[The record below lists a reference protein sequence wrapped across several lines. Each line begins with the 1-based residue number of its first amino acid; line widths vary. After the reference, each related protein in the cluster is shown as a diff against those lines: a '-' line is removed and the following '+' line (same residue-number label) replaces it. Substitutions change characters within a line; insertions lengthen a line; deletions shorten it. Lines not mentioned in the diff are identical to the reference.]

1 MIARLRASPLS
12 ISRLG
17 AGFFGLIGTILV
29 LLILYG
35 WWQIDRAGRM
45 LNEKEILLAKQEA
58 QEATTA
64 MVARM
69 QFIAQSLGR
78 WDETQ
83 RRLSSKENNP
93 AWHGHR
99 LQQAGILP
107 ETVDGVGLYDRSGRI
122 LAPAEGP
129 QAMPDRL
136 PVKPSGILVKYEAG
150 NSHLYYFFPILDE
163 GGGNRLLGYG
173 GLMFDLI
180 DELRADRQFRFLDL
194 HSIHLDLPDETVIDP
209 SQLAQHLDFKRL
221 PNMDFDSMREIYG
234 QTIVQLTALLLL
246 TQLASAWLLYRFFV
260 HPVRRLAGEIGRLSD
275 ANNGTPC
282 PMTPLRISELEGLRR
297 AFYDYHQRLSEMNQN
312 LERSSQSFFDQA
324 RRDPL
329 TGVFNRRAYDEDW
342 RGLNIDR
349 EIGQCALIL
358 FDCDHFKAINDTYGH
373 QVGDQVIKAV
383 AAILQNTL
391 RGEDRLYRL
400 GGDEFA
406 TVLAESDA
414 DNAEIISAR
423 CQERMLVHDFRQY
436 GVEEP
441 VTISIGI
448 AHSSSGILLGELQ
461 KQADIAMYAAKRP
474 NSRKIEIYGEQL
486 QEASPLLA
494 NKSISA
500 IYQTIQDPFL
510 MEMRYQPVVQLD
522 SREPAYV
529 EALSRIKIN
538 GEIILPA
545 DIFPV
550 VQARRI
556 DAEFDQAVIQA
567 VQRDLEFGRVP
578 MHLGIS
584 INVSA
589 VGLLSNKVT
598 DMLVLLKQVYPEYKF
613 VVEIT
618 ETALIEQ
625 IDEATKQIHKLREA
639 GCLIALDD
647 FGSGYSSLR
656 YLASM
661 PVDLVKFDISMM
673 RLLEHGD
680 DRQKQVVREVA
691 HLVRS
696 AGYKMV
702 AEGIES
708 QSMLD
713 QAMSLGFDY
722 AQGFYFASELDK
734 AGRPA

>member
-1 MIARLRASPLS
+1 M
-12 ISRLG
+12 ISRLRNASWSLG
-17 AGFFGLIGTILV
+17 HLGIGFFGLIAGIL
-29 LLILYG
+29 LLLGLYG
-35 WWQIDRAGRM
+35 WWQIDKIGRVLDRQEVLLARQEAEEATMSMVDRLQLAAQALARWNDTQQQLRSPRPDYLIWLNQRLRQAAILPPHIDGVSLYDKAGR
-45 LNEKEILLAKQEA
+45 
-58 QEATTA
+58 
-64 MVARM
+64 
-69 QFIAQSLGR
+69 S
-78 WDETQ
+78 
-83 RRLSSKENNP
+83 
-93 AWHGHR
+93 
-99 LQQAGILP
+99 
-107 ETVDGVGLYDRSGRI
+107 
-122 LAPAEGP
+122 LAPASHDTV
-129 QAMPDRL
+129 MPAHL
-136 PVKPSGILVKYEAG
+136 PVKPDGILVRRLQGE
-150 NSHLYYFFPILDE
+150 NRLYYFFPIVAE
-163 GGGNRLLGYG
+163 GAGNPLLGYG
-173 GLMFDLI
+173 GLSFDLLAL
-180 DELRADRQFRFLDL
+180 LRAERSFRFLDPNSL
-194 HSIHLDLPDETVIDP
+194 HLDLPDETVIAP
-209 SQLAQHLDFKRL
+209 NQLAAHLTFERR
-221 PNMDFDSMREIYG
+221 PNQGFNSTRGIYG
-234 QTIVQLTALLLL
+234 QSMLQLIALMLLAQLT
-246 TQLASAWLLYRFFV
+246 SAWLLYRLFV
-260 HPVRRLAGEIGRLSD
+260 RPVRSLAREIDRLGQTGNDYPPTLK
-275 ANNGTPC
+275 
-282 PMTPLRISELEGLRR
+282 PLPIDELESLRR
-297 AFYDYHQRLSEMNQN
+297 ALYDYHQRLSELNQN
-312 LERSSQSFFDQA
+312 LERSSQDFYDQA

-342 RGLNIDR
+342 RKLHADR
-349 EIGQCALIL
+349 PLRQCALIL

-373 QVGDQVIKAV
+373 EVGDSVIRAV
-383 AAILQNTL
+383 AGILQNTL

-414 DNAEIISAR
+414 RNAELIASR
-423 CQERMLVHDFRQY
+423 CREQVLLHDFQQY
-436 GVEEP
+436 GIREP

-448 AHSSSGILLGELQ
+448 AHSSADISLAELQ

-474 NSRKIEIYGEQL
+474 NSRKIEVYAERL
-486 QEASPLLA
+486 QETSPLIA
-494 NKSISA
+494 NRSISA

-510 MEMRYQPVVQLD
+510 MEMHYQPVVQLD

-529 EALSRIKIN
+529 EALSRISLN
-538 GEIILPA
+538 GETILPG

-556 DAEFDQAVIQA
+556 DAEYDQAVIQA
-567 VQRDLEFGRVP
+567 VQRDMEFGRVP
-578 MHLGIS
+578 AHLGVS

-598 DMLVLLKQVYPEYKF
+598 DMLVLLKRVYPEYKL

-625 IDEATKQIHKLREA
+625 IDQATRQIHKLREA

-673 RLLEHGD
+673 RLLEQGD

-722 AQGFYFASELDK
+722 AQGYYFE
-734 AGRPA
+734 AGPARA